1 MKKTTATEVIELTQ
15 EQREKDFR
23 HEMFIQ
29 GLFAGILF
37 GAVYMAI
44 MVSIMEKL

>member
-1 MKKTTATEVIELTQ
+1 MKKNTATEVIELTQ

-23 HEMFIQ
+23 HEMYIQ
-29 GLFAGILF
+29 GLFAGVLL
-37 GAVYMAI
+37 GAIYMAI